1 MMIFR
6 MEPIL
11 GFSSGWFSCLDLSLV
26 RDWPCM
32 LQLLWLEGELIMM
45 NDSELKE
52 YIDREF
58 DNAFYRTFGI
68 ILTFLT
74 GYVVGSGAYVYI
86 VNSIFGR

>member
-1 MMIFR
+1 M
-6 MEPIL
+6 
-11 GFSSGWFSCLDLSLV
+11 D
-26 RDWPCM
+26 
-32 LQLLWLEGELIMM
+32 
-45 NDSELKE
+45 DSELKE

-86 VNSIFGR
+86 VNGIFGR